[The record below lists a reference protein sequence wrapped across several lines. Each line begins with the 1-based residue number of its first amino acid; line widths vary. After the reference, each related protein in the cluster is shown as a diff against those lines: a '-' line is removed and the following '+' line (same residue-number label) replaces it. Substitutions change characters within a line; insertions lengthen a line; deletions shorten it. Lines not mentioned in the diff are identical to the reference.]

1 MIAYD
6 YPLLGIFWT
15 MMMFFIWIAWFGAL
29 FSVIGDIFRSDDLGG
44 AAKAAWTVGVVMVPL
59 LGVMIYLLTRG
70 EGMHG
75 RKLAEERAEQ
85 ANLDAFVRDVSSS
98 SDPADELIKL
108 NELRSNGV
116 ITQDELDRHKAKLLS

>member
-75 RKLAEERAEQ
+75 RKLAEERAKQ

-116 ITQDELDRHKAKLLS
+116 ITQDELDRHKAKMLS

>member
-15 MMMFFIWIAWFGAL
+15 IMMLFIWIAWFGAL

-44 AAKAAWTVGVVMVPL
+44 AAKAGWTVGVVMVPL
-59 LGVMIYLLTRG
+59 LGLMIYLLTRG
-70 EGMHG
+70 EGMQG
-75 RKLAEERAEQ
+75 RKLAEERAKQ
-85 ANLDAFVRDVSSS
+85 ANTDAFVRDVSSS
-98 SDPADELIKL
+98 SDPADELTKL

-116 ITQDELDRHKAKLLS
+116 ITQDEFDRHKAKMLS

>member
-15 MMMFFIWIAWFGAL
+15 MMMFFIWIAWFAAL

-70 EGMHG
+70 EGMQG
-75 RKLAEERAEQ
+75 RKLAEERAKQ

-116 ITQDELDRHKAKLLS
+116 ITQDELDRHKAKMLS

>member
-116 ITQDELDRHKAKLLS
+116 ITQEELDRHKAKMLS

>member
-98 SDPADELIKL
+98 SDPADELAKL
-108 NELRSNGV
+108 SELKSNGV
-116 ITQDELDRHKAKLLS
+116 ITQDEFDRHKAKLLS